1 MSVDVHEIDSEGL
14 VGHSADLYAEAAVAS
29 AKALIEFD
37 RSQERWVMPLVGAI
51 LRKRLRLPSLSPTT
65 RRVVRLIESAEVDL
79 EDLLCDIAADA
90 EANLEVFSKFS

>member
-14 VGHSADLYAEAAVAS
+14 GGRSADLYAEAAVAG

-65 RRVVRLIESAEVDL
+65 HRVVRLIESA
-79 EDLLCDIAADA
+79 
-90 EANLEVFSKFS
+90 

>member
-14 VGHSADLYAEAAVAS
+14 GGHSADLCAEAAVAG

-51 LRKRLRLPSLSPTT
+51 LPKRLRLPSISPITH
-65 RRVVRLIESAEVDL
+65 RVVRLIESA
-79 EDLLCDIAADA
+79 
-90 EANLEVFSKFS
+90 